1 MIRIDLV
8 DADVRVLTIVQILP
22 PWKDNFRL
30 KDFCGLIG
38 YDSEIRILIFRFTE
52 LQKLQANCAMFRK
65 CTCVSGRCLANLQPF
80 LQVCIAIIL
89 IPLQW
94 LRQWIISCM
103 LLSHFW
109 WDQWTTLKYTRIWHV
124 EGKIHVE
131 KGIGTYWMDLWFGV
145 RDTSTK
151 VQLILVYNFLSKTWT
166 LTMCTA
172 GSHPMKW
179 WNRYKYFKFIYL
191 RWSLKI

>member
-109 WDQWTTLKYTRIWHV
+109 WDHYEQLWNIQGFDMLRVKFMEKKGLELIEWTYDLGFEIQVPKFNW
-124 EGKIHVE
+124 
-131 KGIGTYWMDLWFGV
+131 YWYIIFWAKLEHWPCAQQV
-145 RDTSTK
+145 VT
-151 VQLILVYNFLSKTWT
+151 
-166 LTMCTA
+166 
-172 GSHPMKW
+172 P
-179 WNRYKYFKFIYL
+179 WNDETDINISNSFT
-191 RWSLKI
+191 